1 MEFKI
6 RRVRNLDKKILFRN
20 NKEMMV
26 DMTPVIKEYQD
37 RLERLKK
44 LAPYIEK
51 FGVTKADL
59 KLLLRVM

>member
-1 MEFKI
+1 MEFKS
-6 RRVRNLDKKILFRN
+6 RRVRNLDKKILFCD

-37 RLERLKK
+37 RFERLKK

>member
-1 MEFKI
+1 M
-6 RRVRNLDKKILFRN
+6 DKKVLFCD

-26 DMTPVIKEYQD
+26 DLTPVIKEYQD
-37 RLERLKK
+37 CLERLKK